1 MKIEE
6 VYAKAKSKVEALK
19 MTVVVYPKNKEVAA
33 ELEAEIIVLSALEK
47 QMPKPP
53 TYTVHEKYKTLGKN
67 YYCQCGVM
75 FVDFKR
81 SGTNYCGNCGQR
93 LRD

>member
-47 QMPKPP
+47 QIPKEP
-53 TYTVHEKYKTLGKN
+53 TRYTCENDTCYNHTKCQVCGGGLDSTEKF
-67 YYCQCGVM
+67 CR
-75 FVDFKR
+75 D
-81 SGTNYCGNCGQR
+81 CGQAIKWR
-93 LRD
+93 

>member
-6 VYAKAKSKVEALK
+6 
-19 MTVVVYPKNKEVAA
+19 
-33 ELEAEIIVLSALEK
+33 AEIILEDLDTLVEIARKNISCTGTWLGLTHSAVALREALEK
-47 QMPKPP
+47 QIPKPP